1 VRRRNVGEV
10 MTKTY
15 AMPVQISKMEDERYR
30 AECTILQGCFV
41 DGETLEQVLTD
52 IQEAIAL
59 YIEASRERGLPL
71 PEIAESPDLALLT
84 IIPVAV
90 PS

>member
-1 VRRRNVGEV
+1 MAERA
-10 MTKTY
+10 TKTY
-15 AMPVQISKMEDERYR
+15 AMPVQISKIEGVGYR

-41 DGETLEQVLTD
+41 DGGTMEEVLSD

-59 YIEASRERGLPL
+59 YIEASRERDLPL
-71 PEIAESPDLALLT
+71 PEIEEAPGSAVLT

-90 PS
+90 HA

>member
-1 VRRRNVGEV
+1 MTEIA
-10 MTKTY
+10 TKTY
-15 AMPVQISKMEDERYR
+15 AMPVQISKIEGVGYR
-30 AECTILQGCFV
+30 AECTILPGCFV
-41 DGETLEQVLTD
+41 DGDTLEGVFTD
-52 IQEAIAL
+52 IQEAIVL

-71 PEIAESPDLALLT
+71 PEMVSAPGSAVLT

>member
-1 VRRRNVGEV
+1 MSEAT
-10 MTKTY
+10 TKTY
-15 AMPVQISKMEDERYR
+15 AMPVQISKMEDGGYR

-41 DGETLEQVLTD
+41 DGGTLEEVLTD
-52 IQEAIAL
+52 VQEAIAL

-71 PEIAESPDLALLT
+71 PEIAESPGSALLT

-90 PS
+90 TS